1 MNLLL
6 YLVYRYYI
14 NNVFYSLKFNFAAAA
29 AAAAAAVDDRRTNMN
44 ELQEG

>member
-1 MNLLL
+1 L

-29 AAAAAAVDDRRTNMN
+29 AAAAVDDRRTNMN

>member
-29 AAAAAAVDDRRTNMN
+29 AAAVDDRRTNMN

>member
-1 MNLLL
+1 MKLLL

-29 AAAAAAVDDRRTNMN
+29 AVDDRRTNMN

>member
-1 MNLLL
+1 L

-29 AAAAAAVDDRRTNMN
+29 AAAAAVDDRRTNMN